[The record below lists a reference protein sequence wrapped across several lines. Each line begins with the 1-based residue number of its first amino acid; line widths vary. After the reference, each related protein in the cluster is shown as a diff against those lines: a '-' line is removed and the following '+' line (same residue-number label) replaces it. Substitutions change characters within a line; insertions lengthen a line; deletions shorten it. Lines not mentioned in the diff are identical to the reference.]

1 MDPSYTAQ
9 LIIWAER
16 VIWPQRDLWNKVMP
30 TSLDLR
36 RLQKLHMSIG
46 DLHDCMHE
54 QRFGNSPEAHPG
66 APKVS
71 SLVYPTL
78 IAASSSSLFTP

>member
-1 MDPSYTAQ
+1 MDFSYTAQ
-9 LIIWAER
+9 LKVWAER
-16 VIWPQRDLWNKVMP
+16 VIWPQQDLRNKMML
-30 TSLDLR
+30 TSLDMR
-36 RLQKLHMSIG
+36 RLWNPHMSIG
-46 DLHDCMHE
+46 DLHDCMHG